1 MTQKFMKFKRILSA
15 AVRALVVVARLV
27 ILGISPLTLFI
38 LAVRVVLVARL
49 IMSGI
54 LSLIFLS

>member
-1 MTQKFMKFKRILSA
+1 MKFKRTLSA
-15 AVRALVVVARLV
+15 AVRALVVARLV

-54 LSLIFLS
+54 LPLIFLS

>member
-15 AVRALVVVARLV
+15 AVRALVVARLV

-54 LSLIFLS
+54 LPLIFLA

>member
-1 MTQKFMKFKRILSA
+1 MTQKIMKFKRILSTA
-15 AVRALVVVARLV
+15 LRALVVARLV
-27 ILGISPLTLFI
+27 ILDISPLTLFI

>member
-1 MTQKFMKFKRILSA
+1 MTQKIMKFKRILSTA
-15 AVRALVVVARLV
+15 LRALVVARLV
-27 ILGISPLTLFI
+27 ILGISHLTLFI
-38 LAVRVVLVARL
+38 LPARVVLVARL

>member
-1 MTQKFMKFKRILSA
+1 MTQKIMKFKRILSTA
-15 AVRALVVVARLV
+15 LRALVVARLV

-38 LAVRVVLVARL
+38 LAARVVLVARL

>member
-1 MTQKFMKFKRILSA
+1 MKFKRILSA
-15 AVRALVVVARLV
+15 AVRALVVARLV

-54 LSLIFLS
+54 LPLIFLS

>member
-15 AVRALVVVARLV
+15 AVRALVVAGLV

>member
-1 MTQKFMKFKRILSA
+1 MTQKIMKFKRILST
-15 AVRALVVVARLV
+15 AVRALVVARLV
-27 ILGISPLTLFI
+27 ILGISPLTLFT

-54 LSLIFLS
+54 LPLIFLS

>member
-1 MTQKFMKFKRILSA
+1 MTQKIMKFKRILST
-15 AVRALVVVARLV
+15 AVRALVVARLV

-38 LAVRVVLVARL
+38 LPARVVLVARL